1 MTEGG
6 GVDFEL
12 SEEQQMLR
20 EVSRSMLTSTCPPA
34 LVRATSEAG
43 ADLDEKLWQKGAEL
57 GWTSLAVPEEAGGAG
72 QGLVELCL
80 VAEEVGR
87 AAAPGPFVETALV
100 AAVAAQG
107 GAPGEIVEAL
117 ADGTAAASVV
127 DDPSMVH
134 AGGTVDHLLV
144 LADGASGA
152 RLASVGGGRR
162 RTTLDLSRGWWA
174 VDPSDGIDLDVD
186 PAWCRAAMAVL
197 TAADAL
203 GVGEQLL
210 AMTVAYTSVREQFG
224 RPIGSFQAVKHKAAE
239 MLMTLKGVRAA
250 TYRAA
255 MSLDAHTPDAALWA
269 SVAKAHASAGIA
281 ELAGTALQLHGGIG
295 FTWEHDLHLFLR
307 RAKVDEAVWGGVSH
321 HHARV
326 ADFLPAT

>member
-1 MTEGG
+1 M
-6 GVDFEL
+6 DFEL

-20 EVSRSMLTSTCPPA
+20 EVSRSMLASTCPPA
-34 LVRATSEAG
+34 LVRTTSEAG

-57 GWTSLAVPEEAGGAG
+57 GWASLAVPEEEGGAG

-80 VAEEVGR
+80 VAEELGR
-87 AAAPGPFVETALV
+87 AAAPGPFIETALV
-100 AAVAAQG
+100 AAVAARG
-107 GAPGEIVEAL
+107 GAPGEIVAAL
-117 ADGTAAASVV
+117 AEGTAVASVV
-127 DDPSMVH
+127 DDPSIVH
-134 AGGTVDHLLV
+134 AGGTAAHLLV
-144 LADGASGA
+144 LTAGDAPAA
-152 RLASVGGGRR
+152 RLAGVNGGRR

-174 VDPSDGIDLDVD
+174 VEPVDGIDLDVD
-186 PAWCRAAMAVL
+186 PAWCRAAMTVL

-203 GVGEQLL
+203 GVGERLL

-255 MSLDAHTPDAALWA
+255 MSLDAHTADAELWA

-307 RAKVDEAVWGGVSH
+307 RAKVDEAIWGGASH

-326 ADFLPAT
+326 ADLLPAT

>member
-1 MTEGG
+1 
-6 GVDFEL
+6 VDFEL

-43 ADLDEKLWQKGAEL
+43 ADLDEKLWRKGVEL
-57 GWTSLAVPEEAGGAG
+57 GWTSLAVSEEAGGAG

-80 VAEEVGR
+80 VAEEIGR
-87 AAAPGPFVETALV
+87 AAAPGPFMETALV
-100 AAVAAQG
+100 AAVAAQA
-107 GAPGEIVEAL
+107 GARDGIVAAL
-117 ADGTAAASVV
+117 ADGSAVASVV
-127 DDPSMVH
+127 DDPSMTH
-134 AGGTVDHLLV
+134 AGGKADHLLV
-144 LADGASGA
+144 LPAEGASEV
-152 RLASVGGGRR
+152 RLATGGGGRR
-162 RTTLDLSRGWWA
+162 RTTLDLSRGWWS
-174 VDPSDGIDLDVD
+174 VEPDGGIELDVD
-186 PAWCRAAMAVL
+186 AGWCRDALAVL

-269 SVAKAHASAGIA
+269 SVAKAHASAGVA

-307 RAKVDEAVWGGVSH
+307 RAKVDEAIAGSASH

-326 ADFLPAT
+326 ADLVATI